1 MTELMIYAIKSAI
14 ALTLLYIPYTLM
26 LRREK
31 QFRFNRI
38 VLLGILVASLV
49 LPLLNVSS
57 LSMDDNPVVHVAQQQ
72 VIEMGV
78 PVKQAKVESVPVT
91 DYVYEDSPSLFVIS
105 WFTVLSLI
113 YIIGMAVVLMMRLWQ
128 LARMGKVIRGG
139 ALWKDARDGFT
150 IYCHQDNVAPFSWM
164 HNVVISQQDYESNG
178 REIIIHELGHIRNHH
193 SFDIL
198 LLTAVEMLQWWNPV
212 VYLLGISLR
221 DIHEYEAD
229 AHVLQTGVSLRD
241 YTTLIIRKAVGAS
254 PYVFSNNFNHSLTK
268 KRIYMMN
275 KMQSKPWMRYKVL
288 YAIPIAFFTLSVFAT
303 PKFVEASKQVID
315 KVQKTSVTGKTI
327 LPAPQPKD
335 VEYASDGSPYVDD
348 IPIIHKGTDDVV
360 PIYINRTEKETLV
373 SVTGQITED
382 DQWFW
387 FGGDQTYI
395 EDVAT
400 GDHYKAR
407 RCLTPLCWNY
417 FHVRG
422 KKNKMFCLTMVFPP
436 IPKTVKEI
444 RFWHLCSW
452 QNLTGI
458 PLLMEDLE
466 TADWIKAE

>member
-57 LSMDDNPVVHVAQQQ
+57 LSVDDNPVVHVAQQQ

-78 PVKQAKVESVPVT
+78 PVKQAKVESVTVS
-91 DYVYEDSPSLFVIS
+91 DYVYEDSQSWFNVS

-113 YIIGMAVVLMMRLWQ
+113 YIIGMAMVLLMRLYQ
-128 LARMGKVIRGG
+128 LSRMGRVIRGG
-139 ALWKDARDGFT
+139 ALWKDSRDGIT
-150 IYCHQDNVAPFSWM
+150 IYCHSDNVAPFSWM
-164 HNVVISQQDYESNG
+164 RYIVISLQDYESNG
-178 REIIIHELGHIRNHH
+178 REIILHEQGHIRHHH
-193 SFDIL
+193 SMDIL

-229 AHVLQTGVSLRD
+229 DHVLQTGVSLRD

-303 PKFVEASKQVID
+303 PKFVEVGKQVID
-315 KVQKTSVTGKTI
+315 KVQKTSLTGKTI
-327 LPAPQPKD
+327 LPAPDSKE
-335 VEYASDGSPYVDD
+335 VEYASDGYPYVDD
-348 IPIIHKGTDDVV
+348 IPIISKGTTVEML
-360 PIYINRTEKETLV
+360 YINRTAEETLV
-373 SVTGQITED
+373 SVPAMVTED

-395 EDVAT
+395 EDIET

-407 RCLTPLCWNY
+407 RCLTPLCWNS

-422 KKNKMFCLTMVFPP
+422 KKNQMFCVTMVFPP
-436 IPKTVKEI
+436 IPKSVKKI

-452 QNLTGI
+452 CHLNEVQFNI
-458 PLLMEDLE
+458 KDFE
-466 TADWIKAE
+466 TADFIEAK

>member
-38 VLLGILVASLV
+38 VLLGILVVSLV

-57 LSMDDNPVVHVAQQQ
+57 LSVDDNPVVHVAQQQ

-78 PVKQAKVESVPVT
+78 PVKQAKTESEAVS
-91 DYVYEDSPSLFVIS
+91 DYVYEDSQSWLTIS
-105 WFTVLSLI
+105 WFAVLSLI
-113 YIIGMAVVLMMRLWQ
+113 YIIGMAVVLLMRLYQ
-128 LARMGKVIRGG
+128 LSRMGRVIRGG
-139 ALWKDARDGFT
+139 ALWKDSRDGIT
-150 IYCHQDNVAPFSWM
+150 IYCHSDNVAPFSWM
-164 HNVVISQQDYESNG
+164 HYIVISLQDYESNG
-178 REIIIHELGHIRNHH
+178 REIILHEQGHISHHH
-193 SFDIL
+193 SLDIL

-229 AHVLQTGVSLRD
+229 DHVLQTGVSLRD

-327 LPAPQPKD
+327 LPAPDLTD
-335 VEYASDGSPYVDD
+335 VELASDGSPYVDD
-348 IPIIHKGTDDVV
+348 IPIISKGTTVEML
-360 PIYINRTEKETLV
+360 YINRTAEETLV
-373 SVTGQITED
+373 SVPAMVTED

-407 RCLTPLCWNY
+407 RCLTPLCWNS

-422 KKNKMFCLTMVFPP
+422 MKGKMFCVTMVFPP
-436 IPKTVKEI
+436 IPKSVKEI

-458 PLLMEDLE
+458 PFNIKDFE
-466 TADWIKAE
+466 TADWIEAK

>member
-38 VLLGILVASLV
+38 VLLSILAASLV

-57 LSMDDNPVVHVAQQQ
+57 LSVDDNPVVHVAQQQ

-78 PVKQAKVESVPVT
+78 PVKQAKVESVAVS
-91 DYVYEDSPSLFVIS
+91 DYVYEDSQS
-105 WFTVLSLI
+105 WFVVSWFAVLSLI
-113 YIIGMAVVLMMRLWQ
+113 YIIGMAVVLLMRLYE
-128 LARMGKVIRGG
+128 LSRMGRVIRGG
-139 ALWKDARDGFT
+139 ALWKDNQDGIT
-150 IYCHQDNVAPFSWM
+150 IYCHSDNVAPFSWM
-164 HNVVISQQDYESNG
+164 RYIVISQQDYESNG
-178 REIIIHELGHIRNHH
+178 REIILHEQGHIRHHH
-193 SFDIL
+193 SLDIL
-198 LLTAVEMLQWWNPV
+198 LLTVVEMLQWWNPV

-229 AHVLQTGVSLRD
+229 DHVLQAGVSLRN

-275 KMQSKPWMRYKVL
+275 KKQSKPWMRYKVL

-303 PKFVEASKQVID
+303 PKFVEASKQVIE

-327 LPAPQPKD
+327 LPAPDLTD
-335 VEYASDGSPYVDD
+335 VELASDGSPYVDD
-348 IPIIHKGTDDVV
+348 ILIIENRTKGQFL
-360 PIYINRTEKETLV
+360 YINRTDKETLV
-373 SVTGQITED
+373 SVSAMVTED

-395 EDVAT
+395 EDVET

-407 RCLTPLCWNY
+407 RCQTPLCWNS

-422 KKNKMFCLTMVFPP
+422 KKGKMFCVTMVFPP
-436 IPKTVKEI
+436 IPKSVKEI

-458 PLLMEDLE
+458 PFNIKDFE
-466 TADWIKAE
+466 TADWVEAK